1 MNRLIFDDH
10 IDIRENGKTL
20 AVFYGP
26 TRHEDA
32 NNYMESHKPK
42 DVTCRETEQKATADI
57 AENLLVKGFAW
68 DHSTEGKDYWYAIY
82 KRLKQIG
89 KDGILKKGA

>member
-1 MNRLIFDDH
+1 MIKIRFEDH
-10 IDIRENGKTL
+10 IEISKDGKTL

-57 AENLLVKGFAW
+57 AENL
-68 DHSTEGKDYWYAIY
+68 
-82 KRLKQIG
+82 
-89 KDGILKKGA
+89 